1 MGRQVL
7 HHLPPPAANSSWLRA
22 KSVGRSGAGEAL
34 LGSNNASRRTL
45 GLGGVFE

>member
-1 MGRQVL
+1 MGGRCYTTS
-7 HHLPPPAANSSWLRA
+7 PPPAANSSWLRA